1 MVGESVDDGL
11 TAEMMDALRE
21 LHVRELLADAEAAE
35 KLDALRE
42 MHKGE
47 LLEDVETMD
56 EEDAAIPPDGFWQR
70 LDIECETIGIG
81 KVAVTERLWSNSLT
95 GFLLFSTSCRWKVVV
110 GKPLGLTHCSD
121 AMRADTVTPGP

>member
-1 MVGESVDDGL
+1 
-11 TAEMMDALRE
+11 MMDALRE

-56 EEDAAIPPDGFWQR
+56 EEDAAIPPGGFWQR
-70 LDIECETIGIG
+70 LDTECETIG
-81 KVAVTERLWSNSLT
+81 
-95 GFLLFSTSCRWKVVV
+95 V
-110 GKPLGLTHCSD
+110 GEGCSD
-121 AMRADTVTPGP
+121 RATLEQ